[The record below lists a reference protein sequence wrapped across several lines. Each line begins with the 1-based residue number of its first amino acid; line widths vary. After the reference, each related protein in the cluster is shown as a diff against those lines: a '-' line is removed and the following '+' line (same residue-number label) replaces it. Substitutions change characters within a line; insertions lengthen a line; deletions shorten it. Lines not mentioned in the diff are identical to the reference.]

1 MTSTDT
7 PNGRQ
12 RGYGFLAPL
21 IIFVAMAGLFAYAL
35 RAGDPSKLPSVFIGK
50 PAPVFAFT
58 PLEGQTGSRVNGFD
72 QTALAS
78 GQVTVVNFWASWCTP
93 CIEEHPLLVEIKKE
107 PGVVLAGVNTKD
119 EPVNAKRFLTRYGN
133 PFDLLGQDL
142 KGRGAIEWGVYGTP
156 ETFVVNGKGQII
168 YKHVGPISKAD
179 LDRKIRPAIAAA
191 RRG

>member
-72 QTALAS
+72 QTAVAS

-119 EPVNAKRFLTRYGN
+119 EPVNAKRFR
-133 PFDLLGQDL
+133 
-142 KGRGAIEWGVYGTP
+142 A
-156 ETFVVNGKGQII
+156 
-168 YKHVGPISKAD
+168 
-179 LDRKIRPAIAAA
+179 
-191 RRG
+191 